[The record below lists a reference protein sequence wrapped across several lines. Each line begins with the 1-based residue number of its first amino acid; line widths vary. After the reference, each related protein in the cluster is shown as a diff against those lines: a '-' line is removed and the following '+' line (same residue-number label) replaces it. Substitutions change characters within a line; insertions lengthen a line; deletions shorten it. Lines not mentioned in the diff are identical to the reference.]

1 MREIKRG
8 EIYLARLDSAVGSEQ
23 RGDRPVLILQND
35 IGNYYSPTTIV
46 APLTSRKKK
55 LYLPC
60 HVPITLS
67 GRDYGIAV
75 LEQIRTIDKQRLT
88 EYIGRVSQN
97 EMAAINYAT
106 IISLGLIPLTQPWK
120 GATHERTSC
129 NG

>member
-23 RGDRPVLILQND
+23 YGDRPVLILQND

-60 HVPITLS
+60 HVPITLN
-67 GRDYGIAV
+67 GKDYGIVA
-75 LEQIRTIDKQRLT
+75 LEQIRTMDKSRLMD
-88 EYIGRVSQN
+88 YIGQVSPN
-97 EMAAINYAT
+97 EMTAINYAA
-106 IISLGLIPLTQPWK
+106 IISLGLIPTN
-120 GATHERTSC
+120 R
-129 NG
+129 NRI